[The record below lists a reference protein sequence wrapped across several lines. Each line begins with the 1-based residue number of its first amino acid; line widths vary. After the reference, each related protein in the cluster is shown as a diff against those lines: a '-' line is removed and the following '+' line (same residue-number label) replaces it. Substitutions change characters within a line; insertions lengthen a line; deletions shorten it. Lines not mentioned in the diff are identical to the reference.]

1 MVQAQHGRLAQGQEP
16 LAMGRD
22 RYTVRCVQM
31 NDRSGIRAAHMD
43 SAMDGETGGV
53 DPMYATALHDIAILI
68 DLHQGGGGDFVEQEP
83 IGVDQEVMLW
93 AGDPGGQ
100 VGEYQVVPTK
110 VSDQPVGSGQVLAN
124 LPFLFF

>member
-1 MVQAQHGRLAQGQEP
+1 

-68 DLHQGGGGDFVEQEP
+68 DLHQGGSGDFVEQKP
-83 IGVDQEVMLW
+83 IGVDQEVVLGAW
-93 AGDPGGQ
+93 DPGGQ
-100 VGEYQVVPTK
+100 MGEDQVIPAEVG
-110 VSDQPVGSGQVLAN
+110 DQSVGGV
-124 LPFLFF
+124 